1 MSKIEIVVVK
11 LLLKEILNLTLR
23 DAETH
28 RQIVMTEKETVVSM
42 TSSIQQMKS
51 AVALKN
57 TFSVTVAIE

>member
-51 AVALKN
+51 
-57 TFSVTVAIE
+57 

>member
-1 MSKIEIVVVK
+1 MLLPMSKIEIVVVK

-51 AVALKN
+51 
-57 TFSVTVAIE
+57 SVLVAIE